1 MGDQALMCKALS
13 YLKTAHYSSFIKGHS
28 FQMIYWTYCARLWR
42 QNQQSRSILSLVGV
56 EREDINKAESIGLLV
71 FPRGS
76 VCHPAE
82 EPEDSEEPR

>member
-1 MGDQALMCKALS
+1 MCKALS
-13 YLKTAHYSSFIKGHS
+13 YLKTAHYSSVIQGDS

-42 QNQQSRSILSLVGV
+42 QNQQAPSILLKQLVGV
-56 EREDINKAESIGLLV
+56 EIEDVNKAESIGLLV
-71 FPRGS
+71 FWRGS